1 MSGPSLHGKWK
12 VDGGATR
19 RVDVKLDASPA
30 GARLHGRVDDV
41 HVEGVARRGGD
52 GEVLLDVGG
61 RRVRATVARA
71 GDRWLVAIGGRVH
84 EVVRADAADAV
95 EGGPGSDPF
104 AVSPMTGLVTKVHVA
119 AGAAVVK
126 GAPLFAVEAMKM
138 EYVVRADRDV
148 VVTDVKA
155 TAGDRVAV
163 GTVIVTFTA

>member
-1 MSGPSLHGKWK
+1 MSGPSQHGKWK
-12 VDGGATR
+12 ADGGAVR
-19 RVDVKLDASPA
+19 RVDLKLDTGPA
-30 GARLHGRVDDV
+30 GARLHGRVDDA
-41 HVEGVARRGGD
+41 HVEAAVRRGGD

-84 EVVRADAADAV
+84 EVVRADGADAV

-119 AGAAVVK
+119 AGAAVGK

-138 EYVVRADRDV
+138 EYVVRADREV
-148 VVTDVKA
+148 VVAEVKA
-155 TAGDRVAV
+155 AAGDRVAV
-163 GTVIVTFTA
+163 GAVVVTFRA